1 MRSAALAALLLLGAC
16 TAALQ
21 PMGAAVSPPAVT
33 DDAYRTADGNHLPLR
48 EWRPEA
54 GTPTRA
60 VVLALHGFNDYSNAF
75 DMPGRYFAANGIATY
90 AYDQRGFGQSGRPG
104 VWATTD
110 TLVADLHGAVE
121 ALRRRHPGVP
131 LHLVGE
137 SMGGAVV
144 LTALGEPPP
153 PGHAPLATRIDSA
166 ILSAPAVWDADS
178 LTTMQRVGLWFA
190 SNAVP
195 WLKLTAP
202 RELGIVPSD
211 NIEMLRALGRDP
223 LVIKETRADAVAGLV
238 LLMTRAQAAI
248 PGIDDV
254 PLLMMYGRNEQVI
267 PKAPVGKAIAAL
279 PERQKVAVYE
289 RGYHMLLRDL
299 QAEVVWRDA
308 VSWMLDPDAPLPSAA
323 DHVPWSIEAQVVES
337 R

>member
-1 MRSAALAALLLLGAC
+1 
-16 TAALQ
+16 
-21 PMGAAVSPPAVT
+21 MGVAVSPPAVAG
-33 DDAYRTADGNHLPLR
+33 DAYLAADGRRLSLR
-48 EWRPEA
+48 EWQPEA

-75 DMPGRYFAANGIATY
+75 DMPARYFAASGIATY
-90 AYDQRGFGQSGRPG
+90 AYDQRGFGLSGRPG
-104 VWATTD
+104 IWATSD
-110 TLVADLHGAVE
+110 TLVADLHGAVN
-121 ALRRRHPGVP
+121 ALRRRHPDVP
-131 LHLVGE
+131 LHLLGE

-153 PGHAPLATRIDSA
+153 PGHAPLADLIDGA

-178 LTTMQRVGLWFA
+178 LTTMQRIGLWFA

-195 WLKLTAP
+195 WLKLTPP

-211 NIEMLRALGRDP
+211 NIDMLRALGRDP

-238 LLMTRAQAAI
+238 FLMTRAQAAI
-248 PGIDDV
+248 PRIDGV

-267 PKAPVGKAIAAL
+267 PKVPIAKAIEAL
-279 PERQKVAVYE
+279 SERQKVAVYE

-308 VSWMLDPDAPLPSAA
+308 VSWMLDPDTPLPSAA
-323 DHVPWSIEAQVVES
+323 DHVPWNIEAQVVES
-337 R
+337 P